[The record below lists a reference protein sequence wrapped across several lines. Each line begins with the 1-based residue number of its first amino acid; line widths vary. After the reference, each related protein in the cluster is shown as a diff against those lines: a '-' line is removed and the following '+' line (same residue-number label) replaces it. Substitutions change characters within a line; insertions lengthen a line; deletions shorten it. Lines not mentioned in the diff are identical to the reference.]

1 MRTITTTLILGLAII
16 VSGCGKSDDKGEAKA
31 MGDMQ
36 HEMGD
41 MQHDMSAGETAE
53 VAHQA
58 HAMVKMPTVICDLCK
73 ERIETGLVKT
83 AGIISVNVD
92 PEAKMGHVNY
102 DADQLDQSGVE
113 LAIAAIGYQ
122 ANETLADPEAYAAL
136 PDCCRLPE

>member
-16 VSGCGKSDDKGEAKA
+16 VSGCGKGDDHSEHQA

-36 HEMGD
+36 SE
-41 MQHDMSAGETAE
+41 MSAGETAE

-58 HAMVKMPTVICDLCK
+58 HAMVKLPTVQCDLCK
-73 ERIETGLVKT
+73 ERIESGLMKT
-83 AGIISVNVD
+83 AGIVSITVD
-92 PEAKMGHVNY
+92 VEGHMGHINY
-102 DADQLDQSGVE
+102 DEDRLSQSDVE

-136 PDCCRLPE
+136 PDCCKVTE